1 MVDLGLFN
9 FIKNE
14 IAKGS
19 TKEQIVTKLTNGGNS
34 PESIGEAYEAVIN
47 NTPPISVAKTPISF
61 INKHRGERPT
71 AITIICFILAISI
84 VAGLIQS
91 ALLFIFF
98 IFNPIGVGIIIILS
112 LILQLLPFAVLYG
125 YWMMRKWGVYLY
137 GFIFVLSFVLSMG
150 KALTT
155 ASGIVSSIVSLLI
168 LGVGVQYLSDM
179 S

>member
-1 MVDLGLFN
+1 M
-9 FIKNE
+9 
-14 IAKGS
+14 GS
-19 TKEQIVTKLTNGGNS
+19 ST
-34 PESIGEAYEAVIN
+34 
-47 NTPPISVAKTPISF
+47 
-61 INKHRGERPT
+61 
-71 AITIICFILAISI
+71 I

-112 LILQLLPFAVLYG
+112 LILQFLPFAVLYG

-168 LGVGVQYLSDM
+168 LGIGVQYLSDM